1 MIIVTSIYDPYFFWL
16 SDGWRSGGSVGYQTR
31 NDVWSW
37 IMTSSLRSIHG
48 FHWWWINIQYL
59 YSFQPPD
66 GVNGADKYESVSDI
80 LLQALIISLIDTA
93 GHGSCRIARTRISN
107 CVTQLML
114 YTGDKVSSSIFCCLW
129 VCQASVTPDQIST
142 FSNIYSHTSPLLT
155 MYHLIPSSTNLH
167 WPNTSQYRH
176 IQPYTYT
183 ACLQY
188 KA

>member
-1 MIIVTSIYDPYFFWL
+1 MIIVTSIYDPYFFWP

-93 GHGSCRIARTRISN
+93 GHGSCRIAGTRISN
-107 CVTQLML
+107 SNHFLQDGEDLH
-114 YTGDKVSSSIFCCLW
+114 GSCLN
-129 VCQASVTPDQIST
+129 C
-142 FSNIYSHTSPLLT
+142 
-155 MYHLIPSSTNLH
+155 STNYSRATGQRRWIDL
-167 WPNTSQYRH
+167 
-176 IQPYTYT
+176 
-183 ACLQY
+183 LQRLTNHSDLVLPI
-188 KA
+188 